1 MSTPDF
7 LVVFSGATLDG
18 FEPLTV
24 QTQVEAALHLTEDQ
38 SGTLFSGKPVVIK
51 RTQDK
56 TEALTLAQQLKKL
69 GADVSVR
76 VAPKADA
83 AQQSVQPP
91 EPPVGDTTLA
101 SPAPNTTARK
111 PIQAESSPD
120 NNGLSLAENDGYIV
134 PPAAPI
140 PPLNLDLSGLS
151 ALAEFD
157 QPLEAPKD
165 DSIPELDLSS
175 MSVKD
180 NDGSPLVEPAPD
192 IAPSVTP
199 PNFDLDAPGA
209 LLETI
214 GLPEPVAMPDLSALS
229 VRASEGDLLES
240 HERQDAAPVIVDTSR
255 LTVSGNT

>member
-1 MSTPDF
+1 VISSIHKRSSTALVRKRSSAFATPPRNLPAPSHRHSHARTMSLP
-7 LVVFSGATLDG
+7 
-18 FEPLTV
+18 
-24 QTQVEAALHLTEDQ
+24 
-38 SGTLFSGKPVVIK
+38 
-51 RTQDK
+51 
-56 TEALTLAQQLKKL
+56 ALT
-69 GADVSVR
+69 
-76 VAPKADA
+76 
-83 AQQSVQPP
+83 
-91 EPPVGDTTLA
+91 
-101 SPAPNTTARK
+101 
-111 PIQAESSPD
+111 
-120 NNGLSLAENDGYIV
+120 
-134 PPAAPI
+134 PPAFTRRIAF
-140 PPLNLDLSGLS
+140 
-151 ALAEFD
+151 AAEFD

-192 IAPSVTP
+192 VAPSVTP

-255 LTVSGNT
+255 LTVSENT